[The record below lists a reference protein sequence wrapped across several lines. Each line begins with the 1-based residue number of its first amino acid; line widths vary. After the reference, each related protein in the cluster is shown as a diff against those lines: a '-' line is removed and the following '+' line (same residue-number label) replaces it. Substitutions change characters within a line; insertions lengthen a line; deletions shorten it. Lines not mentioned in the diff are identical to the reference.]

1 MRRPT
6 RKPAHQPSLES
17 LERRDLP
24 AVSLPGFLSAAGFGV
39 TGTATTIHANAVA
52 TDPAGNTVVTG
63 SFRGAVHFNPSGDG
77 PTFTSAGTQD
87 TFVARFGPTGGL
99 LWART
104 FAGQV
109 TTTSTGFSTTTTFA
123 VGQGSAVTLDTA
135 GNIFLTGSF
144 QGTVN
149 FGTRAQPNSQT
160 SAGSTAAYV
169 AELDSAGN
177 LVWIRAITPQG
188 GDDQG
193 LALAL
198 DKTGG
203 VIVAGTFTGGA
214 TVGSTTLTATGA
226 SAAFVARFATA
237 DGTPSWAY
245 STRSGAGSNA
255 QATGVAVDSAGNVVL
270 AGFYS
275 GSVTLGS
282 GSSGQAFTSVGS
294 TDAIVWKLGPSGQ
307 LVWGRSFGSTDYDV
321 AGALAVDSADN
332 IAVAGTY
339 SGSVNFAT
347 GAIPNILTAGPIF
360 SAFALQLDR
369 FGQTNWARGFT
380 ASSGWSKGQAIAV
393 DSTRVIHLAGA
404 FSGTTDFDPGPS
416 VNALTSQG
424 STDAFAAGLDASGQV
439 VYAIQ
444 AGQTNFNANLGVAVN
459 PSGDVALTG
468 TYSGSI
474 GFGSIALPAAGKASG
489 FVARV
494 QTRPTA
500 ATTAPIPTPGSLT
513 GLNNTTSVTRPT
525 FNVTATDPV
534 NTVRLLRD
542 GSIVAQRVG
551 TGPLT
556 DAGPVSAGV
565 HVYTTVQVSLAGISS
580 ATSPRTTVTFI
591 TSPPAAPTGLAL
603 LATDDS
609 GTLGDG
615 TTNVRTPRINGK
627 AEAGLTIQVISAAG
641 VGLASTT
648 SAGDGTF
655 TVSLPTLSDGIYAVQ
670 AVATDAAANVS
681 SRSSLFN
688 LTIMTSRPPIP
699 TSLALLSADDSGTL
713 GDGKTNV
720 RTPRITGKAAA
731 GQTVQVVASSGLV
744 LATTRASTDGT
755 FTATLTSLADGFYA
769 VQAVATDAAAN
780 VSSRSSLFNLTI
792 MTTRPPTPTSLALLS
807 ADDSGTLG
815 DGKTNV
821 RTPRITGKAAAGQT
835 VQVVA
840 SSGLVLATTRASTD
854 GTFTATLTSLAD
866 GFYAVQAVA
875 TDAAANVSSRSSL
888 FNLTIMTTRPPT
900 PTSLALLSADDSGTI
915 GDGKTNVRTPR
926 ITGKAGSGLTIQVI
940 SASGVVLATTA
951 SAGDGTFIVRL
962 PSLSDGAYASQAIAI
977 DEAGN
982 PSLKSAPLS
991 LTIQTKPPA
1000 TPGTPS
1006 LPAADDSG
1014 TRGDGKTNVRSPR
1027 LTVSVGSGL
1036 AVRLINGG
1044 GGIIGT
1050 GTASVGGVI
1059 TIAVGPN
1066 LADGTYS
1073 VRAIT
1078 VDDVGNLSAPSPAL
1092 SLVIAAAMPGTLA
1105 GPTILAADDTGIKG
1119 DGLTTVRRPRINGV
1133 ATPGNRVD
1141 WIDASGSVIA
1151 STTAAAGTGLYVLQA
1166 AQAFANGSTL
1176 AQVRQV
1182 DDAGNVGSAS
1192 RPLTIN
1198 VRATS
1203 GDYFADGQT
1212 DVSVYRPST
1221 NIYYI
1226 AKPATGTLYTQSFGE
1241 PGDIP
1246 ISGDFFGDGTA
1257 DLAVFRPSI
1266 YAFFIIDPTSGA
1278 VKVLQ
1283 WGGVGDIP
1291 APGDY
1296 DGDGKTDIAV
1306 FRPSAAVFYVQLS
1319 STGGLYAQAWGGPG
1333 DIPVPGDYDGDGK
1346 TDIALYRPGS
1356 SVFYVRQSS
1365 TGGLFALWWGGA
1377 GDSPIPADY
1386 DGDGKTDIAVYRPSN
1401 NGYYVRTSSNGGVI
1415 VRAWGLSGDVPVA
1428 GDYFGSG
1435 RSSFTVYRPS
1445 NSGFYTNDPI
1455 TSAIRIYQFGGPGDW
1470 PIQPPLTSR
1479 FNLNGSP
1486 RTAANLLPPLQAAS
1500 FPLPA
1505 PVDFVPDPIEPTV
1518 IKSKTS
1524 TARVTAVDRAI
1535 ADLGL
1540 DHWRV
1545 NSMIRHDPT

>member
-6 RKPAHQPSLES
+6 RKPTLEI
-17 LERRDLP
+17 LERRDLL
-24 AVSLPGFLSAAGFGV
+24 ALTLPGFLSAAGFGV
-39 TGTATTIHANAVA
+39 TGISTAIHANAVA

-63 SFRGAVHFNPSGDG
+63 SFRGTVNFNPAGTG

-99 LWART
+99 LWVRT
-104 FAGQV
+104 FAGQM
-109 TTTSTGFSTTTTFA
+109 TTSSTGPSTTTTYA

-149 FGTRAQPNSQT
+149 FGTTAQPSLQT

-169 AELDSAGN
+169 AELDGMGN
-177 LVWIRAITPQG
+177 LGWIRSLTPQG

-193 LALAL
+193 LALTL
-198 DKTGG
+198 DRIGG
-203 VIVAGTFTGGA
+203 VIVAGTFAGGA
-214 TVGSTTLTATGA
+214 SVGSTTLIATGA
-226 SAAFVARFATA
+226 SEAFVARFASA
-237 DGTPSWAY
+237 DGTPTWGY
-245 STRSGAGSNA
+245 GTRGTAGSNA

-282 GSSGQAFTSVGS
+282 GTSGQTYTAAGS
-294 TDAIVWKLGPSGQ
+294 TDAVVWKLGPSGQ

-321 AGALAVDSADN
+321 AGGLAVDSADN
-332 IAVAGTY
+332 IAVAGTF

-347 GAIPNILTAGPIF
+347 GSKSAILSAGPIF
-360 SAFALQLDR
+360 SAFALQLDPL
-369 FGQTNWARGFT
+369 GQTNWARGFT

-393 DSTRVIHLAGA
+393 DSRQGIHLAGA
-404 FSGTTDFDPGPS
+404 FSGTTDFDPGPTW
-416 VNALTSQG
+416 NALTSQG
-424 STDAFAAGLDASGQV
+424 STDAFAAGLDATGRV

-474 GFGSIALPAAGKASG
+474 GFGSIALPATGKASA

-494 QTRPTA
+494 QSRPTA
-500 ATTAPIPTPGSLT
+500 ATTPPSITPASLT
-513 GLNNTTSVTRPT
+513 GLNNTTSVTNPT
-525 FNVTATDPV
+525 FNVTATDSV

-542 GSIVAQRVG
+542 GVIVAQRVG
-551 TGPLT
+551 NGSLT

-565 HVYTTVQVSLAGISS
+565 HVYTTVQVSLAGIESANSS
-580 ATSPRTTVTFI
+580 GTTVTFI
-591 TSPPAAPTGLAL
+591 TTPPAAPTGLAL
-603 LATDDS
+603 LRADDS
-609 GTLGDG
+609 GALGDS
-615 TTNVRTPRINGK
+615 TTNVRTPHVTGK
-627 AEAGLTIQVISAAG
+627 AGAGLTIQVISGSG
-641 VGLASTT
+641 VVLASTT
-648 SAGDGTF
+648 SAGDGAF
-655 TVSLPTLSDGIYAVQ
+655 TISLPTLSDGTYPLRAVASDAAANLSPFSLAFNLTILTRPPATPGTPTLPDTDDSGTIGDGITKVRNPRITGKASAGVTVQIVAASGSVLASTTAGGDGTYLATLPVLADGSIALQ
-670 AVATDAAANVS
+670 AVAIDAAANVS
-681 SRSSLFN
+681 SRSSPLN
-688 LTIMTSRPPIP
+688 LTIVTTTPPTP
-699 TSLALLSADDSGTL
+699 TGLALLAVDDSGTI

-720 RTPRITGKAAA
+720 RTPRITGKAGA
-731 GQTVQVVASSGLV
+731 GLTVQVVASSGLV
-744 LATTRASTDGT
+744 LATTRASTDGI
-755 FTATLTSLADGFYA
+755 FTATLTSLADGSYA

-780 VSSRSSLFNLTI
+780 VSSRSSPLNLTI
-792 MTTRPPTPTSLALLS
+792 VTTTPPTPTGLALL
-807 ADDSGTLG
+807 
-815 DGKTNV
+815 
-821 RTPRITGKAAAGQT
+821 
-835 VQVVA
+835 
-840 SSGLVLATTRASTD
+840 
-854 GTFTATLTSLAD
+854 
-866 GFYAVQAVA
+866 AV
-875 TDAAANVSSRSSL
+875 
-888 FNLTIMTTRPPT
+888 
-900 PTSLALLSADDSGTI
+900 DDSGTI

-926 ITGKAGSGLTIQVI
+926 ITGKAGSGLTIQVV

-951 SAGDGTFIVRL
+951 SASDGTFTVSL
-962 PSLSDGAYASQAIAI
+962 PSLADGSTILQAVGI
-977 DEAGN
+977 DAAGN
-982 PSLKSAPLS
+982 TSLKSAPLS

-1014 TRGDGKTNVRSPR
+1014 TIGDGKTNVRSPR

-1092 SLVIAAAMPGTLA
+1092 SLVIAAAMPATLA
-1105 GPTILAADDTGIKG
+1105 GPMILAVDDTGIKG

-1151 STTAAAGTGLYVLQA
+1151 STTAAAGSGAYVLQA
-1166 AQAFANGSTL
+1166 AQAFANGTTL

-1182 DDAGNVGSAS
+1182 DDAGNVGPAS
-1192 RPLTIN
+1192 RSLTIN

-1226 AKPATGTLYTQSFGE
+1226 AKPATGTLYTQNYGE

-1246 ISGDFFGDGTA
+1246 ISGDFFGDGSA
-1257 DLAVFRPSI
+1257 DLAIYRPSI
-1266 YAFFIIDPTSGA
+1266 YAFFILDPSSGA
-1278 VKVLQ
+1278 SKALQ

-1291 APGDY
+1291 VSGDY

-1365 TGGLFALWWGGA
+1365 TGGLLTLWWGGV
-1377 GDSPIPADY
+1377 GDTPVPADY
-1386 DGDGKTDIAVYRPSN
+1386 DGDGKTDIAIYRPSN
-1401 NGYYVRTSSNGGVI
+1401 NGYYVRSSSTGNTI
-1415 VRAWGLSGDVPVA
+1415 ARAWGLSGDLPVA

-1435 RSSFTVYRPS
+1435 RSSFTVYRPG
-1445 NSGFYTNDPI
+1445 NSGFYSNDPI
-1455 TSAIRIYQFGGPGDW
+1455 TSVIRTYQFGGPGDW
-1470 PIQPPLTSR
+1470 PIQAPLTSR

-1486 RTAANLLPPLQAAS
+1486 RTTANLLSPLQPAS
-1500 FPLPA
+1500 SILPA
-1505 PVDFVPDPIEPTV
+1505 PVDFVPAPIEPAV
-1518 IKSKTS
+1518 SQPPRS
-1524 TARVTAVDRAI
+1524 AARVVTVDRAL
-1535 ADLGL
+1535 ADLGMER
-1540 DHWRV
+1540 WRV
-1545 NSMIRHDPT
+1545 GSMIRRDPT